1 MTFRLRVAVMAS
13 LAVAVALVGA
23 SLVVYYVYR
32 QDSLSQVDHQLGAS
46 LGVAPLN
53 QILTVKQTVR
63 PTQQVVTT
71 KDISSSRTFRIVLG
85 SSGPVAEVHQVPV
98 NVTVADLSAAAP
110 FRYRTVTVRGVR
122 SRQLTVSGRTS
133 TVTVTRSLADI
144 DRSLSRLRWLL
155 VITSMGGIAGAAV
168 LGALVSGRVVAPLRR
183 LTETTERITETGD
196 LSARTGQRGK
206 DEVSRLS
213 TQLDALFATLEQS
226 HQAQRQFVADASH
239 ELRTP
244 LATLRANVGLLAR
257 SNGLSAD
264 ERTELVAD
272 VEEELE
278 SMTSLVSE
286 LVELARGDELD
297 VEPKEFRLDQ
307 VVQSSLDRA
316 TRRTPSIIFCSELH
330 PATVHGMPD
339 RVERA
344 VDNLLDN
351 AQKWSPPGA
360 TVDVSVRDGMVEV
373 RDRGPG
379 IAADDAPF
387 VFNRFYRSITAR
399 GAPGAGLGLA
409 IVKQVADAHNG
420 SVTVEDAPGGG
431 AILRMTL
438 SASG

>member
-1 MTFRLRVAVMAS
+1 MTFRLRVTVMAS
-13 LAVAVALVGA
+13 LAVAIALVGA

-32 QDSLSQVDHQLGAS
+32 QDSLSQVDHELGAS

-53 QILTVKQTVR
+53 QILTVRQTFR
-63 PTQQVVTT
+63 PTRQVITT

-85 SSGPVAEVHQVPV
+85 SSGSVAEVHQVPV
-98 NVTVADLSAAAP
+98 NVTVADFSAAAP
-110 FRYRTVTVRGVR
+110 FRYRTITAKGVR
-122 SRQLTVSGRTS
+122 SRQLTVSGPTS

-155 VITSMGGIAGAAV
+155 VLTSMGGIAIVAI
-168 LGALVSGRVVAPLRR
+168 LGALASGRVVAPLRR

-213 TQLDALFATLEQS
+213 TQLDALFTTLEQS
-226 HQAQRQFVADASH
+226 QQAQRQFVADASH

-244 LATLRANVGLLAR
+244 LATLRANVGLLAHP
-257 SNGLSAD
+257 NGLTSA

-278 SMTSLVSE
+278 SMTTLVSE

-307 VVQSSLDRA
+307 VVQSSLVRA
-316 TRRTPSIIFCSELH
+316 ARRTPSVVFRPDLQSTTI
-330 PATVHGMPD
+330 HGLPD

-360 TVDVSVRDGMVEV
+360 TVDVRVRDGMVEV

-379 IAADDAPF
+379 IAADDVPF

-420 SVTVEDAPGGG
+420 SVTVEDAPEGG

-438 SASG
+438 SAAR